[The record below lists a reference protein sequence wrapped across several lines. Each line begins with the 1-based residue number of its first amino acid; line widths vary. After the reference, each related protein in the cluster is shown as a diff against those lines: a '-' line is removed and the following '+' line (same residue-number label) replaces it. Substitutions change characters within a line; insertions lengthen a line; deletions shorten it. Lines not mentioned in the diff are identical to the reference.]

1 MTRIFEGNFDPR
13 NPRSC
18 TFGRVA
24 LILAGVGIVES
35 FVRGVIVLIVVR
47 LVVVREGV
55 VSGRPGLWGD
65 DVAAGAT
72 AGWSSG
78 GFAVVAGRQTL
89 HAFPVG
95 VGEQDIVGLACVVFA
110 GEAGVR

>member
-72 AGWSSG
+72 ARRSSG
-78 GFAVVAGRQTL
+78 GVAGVAGRQTP
-89 HAFPVG
+89 HAFPLRAG
-95 VGEQDIVGLACVVFA
+95 GQDDAGLDPFA
-110 GEAGVR
+110 LAAQRGIG